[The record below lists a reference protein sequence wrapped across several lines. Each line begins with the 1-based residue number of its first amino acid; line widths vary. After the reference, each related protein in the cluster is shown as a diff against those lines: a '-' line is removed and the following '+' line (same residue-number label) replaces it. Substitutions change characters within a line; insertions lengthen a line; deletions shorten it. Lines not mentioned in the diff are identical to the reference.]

1 MTRTPLL
8 LVTKPAIQHA
18 RIRSTAV
25 VILVVRLLEGAAAL
39 EVLWVYYVPHTVAAP
54 ALYLSFAGYAAA
66 NLALYFRHRQQALTT
81 RSVWLDILSN
91 LLPMMIAAY
100 WSGGVYSPL
109 LPIFVVKIASYGLI
123 YSADIGLLSLLTAT
137 ALSLAL
143 GIGDLLGWWPTPG
156 VEAVPALSRMRIAL
170 AFNVFTFAI
179 MIGGSLRFFALL
191 QQRDQRLEQLVA
203 EKDRL
208 YRESLRHQQ
217 ELRELS
223 RTMMQ
228 SSEATMRNLVRELH
242 DDLGQALTAVR
253 MDLGIL
259 HRDLP
264 DDSPLHARVKEA
276 RQQIGDVLQSLRNLS
291 QVLRPPVLDDLGLV
305 PAMQWYAERFRERSG
320 VTLDLDT
327 SAAAQRYPQAVEVA
341 LYRVLQESLTNVS
354 RHAEAR
360 HVSVRLAS
368 DAHTIRMEI
377 EDDGRGF
384 DPQSL
389 RRSTASDRGIG
400 VLGMRERVATYGGA
414 FEIESTPGNGTV
426 VRLAIP
432 LAGGEG

>member
-1 MTRTPLL
+1 MARSPVLL
-8 LVTKPAIQHA
+8 LTAPTIQHA

-25 VILVVRLLEGAAAL
+25 VILLVRWLEGAAAL
-39 EVLWVYYVPHTVAAP
+39 EVLWFYYVPHTVAAP
-54 ALYLSFAGYAAA
+54 ALYLSFAVYAAA

-81 RSVWLDILSN
+81 TSVWIDILSN

-123 YSADIGLLSLLTAT
+123 YSADVGLLSLLTAT
-137 ALSLAL
+137 ALSLGL

-156 VEAVPALSRMRIAL
+156 VEAVSSLSRMRIAL

-179 MIGGSLRFFALL
+179 MIGGSLRFFAML
-191 QQRDQRLEQLVA
+191 QQRDQRLEELVA

-208 YRESLRHQQ
+208 YRESLSHQQ

-228 SSEATMRNLVRELH
+228 SSEATLRSLVRELH

-253 MDLGIL
+253 MDLGML
-259 HRDLP
+259 DRDLP

-291 QVLRPPVLDDLGLV
+291 QLLRPPVLDDLGLV

-320 VTLDLDT
+320 VALDLDT
-327 SAAAQRYPQAVEVA
+327 SEAAQRYPQAVEVA
-341 LYRVLQESLTNVS
+341 LYRVFQESLTNVS

-360 HVSVRLAS
+360 HVAARLAS
-368 DAHTIRMEI
+368 DTQTIRMEI
-377 EDDGRGF
+377 QDDGRGF

-389 RRSTASDRGIG
+389 RHSTATDRGIG
-400 VLGMRERVATYGGA
+400 VLGMRERVATYGGS
-414 FEIESTPGNGTV
+414 FEIESTPGKGTT

-432 LAGGEG
+432 LASGEG